1 VRWLVVDTGTWLTG
15 RKVLVHPS
23 AIGRADYERRKL
35 SVSLTKSQVKGSP
48 DILQDQPVSQQMERS
63 LYDYYGWDPCWG
75 SSYFGMGVMESFL
88 SPSPYFAETAVENT
102 DIGRGLNDGD
112 PHLRSTAAVT
122 GYHIHASDRLI
133 GHVENLLI
141 DDVTWGIRY
150 LIIDTK
156 NWWPGKHV
164 LMSPYAVREISW
176 SKHQVRLDVSR
187 ELVKSSPPWSPLDL
201 IDQAYD
207 ERLHRH
213 YDWPGYGW

>member
-1 VRWLVVDTGTWLTG
+1 
-15 RKVLVHPS
+15 
-23 AIGRADYERRKL
+23 
-35 SVSLTKSQVKGSP
+35 
-48 DILQDQPVSQQMERS
+48 M
-63 LYDYYGWDPCWG
+63 
-75 SSYFGMGVMESFL
+75 
-88 SPSPYFAETAVENT
+88 ENT
-102 DIGRGLNDGD
+102 DIVLGLNDGD

-122 GYHIHASDRLI
+122 GYHIHASDRQI

-164 LMSPYAVREISW
+164 LMSPYAVPEISW

-201 IDQAYD
+201 IDQAYE

>member
-1 VRWLVVDTGTWLTG
+1 
-15 RKVLVHPS
+15 
-23 AIGRADYERRKL
+23 
-35 SVSLTKSQVKGSP
+35 
-48 DILQDQPVSQQMERS
+48 
-63 LYDYYGWDPCWG
+63 
-75 SSYFGMGVMESFL
+75 MGVMKLFL

-164 LMSPYAVREISW
+164 LMSPVCGTRD
-176 SKHQVRLDVSR
+176 Q
-187 ELVKSSPPWSPLDL
+187 LVETPGPARRFPRAGQIESAMEPLGSD
-201 IDQAYD
+201 
-207 ERLHRH
+207 R
-213 YDWPGYGW
+213 PGI